1 MFILAK
7 KGHSEFAHKSFGTD
21 TRWNDMIQRWLNWLL
36 WEMYISNKKCSW
48 NPQHAHETKH
58 TSGEYNCV
66 LERPLQNYVCQEVYR
81 TKLQALEM
89 VLYILGTWT
98 NEFAE
103 SAVGLCAFVDLSLP
117 EWSAGCEFSWK
128 YLKQQKS
135 HLELQGMSLWC
146 RSASSVAASRP
157 RFSTSS
163 LPSLEGTLL
172 FQEDSWHVKPW

>member
-1 MFILAK
+1 
-7 KGHSEFAHKSFGTD
+7 
-21 TRWNDMIQRWLNWLL
+21 
-36 WEMYISNKKCSW
+36 MYVSNKKCYW

-58 TSGEYNCV
+58 TSVVYNCV

-89 VLYILGTWT
+89 VLCILGTWT

-103 SAVGLCAFVDLSLP
+103 AVGLCAFVDLSLP

-135 HLELQGMSLWC
+135 HLELQGMSLCC
-146 RSASSVAASRP
+146 RSASSTAASRP

-163 LPSLEGTLL
+163 LPSLVLTAISNFSLEI
-172 FQEDSWHVKPW
+172 PY